1 MTTVATPQARSLPDL
16 LDPAALVAI
25 KNLELRARVI
35 VEGFWNGLHRSPFH
49 GFSVEFT
56 EYRQYTHGDDPR
68 YLDWRLY
75 ARSDRYYIKKFEDET
90 NLRSLVVLDTSASM
104 NFKSQSVSKRAYAQ
118 SIAATL
124 GYFLHKQGDAVGLLS
139 FDTEV
144 GDYLP
149 ARNRTGHL
157 RQYMV
162 ALSREGRKGATH
174 FSPPL
179 KQITSAFSKRGLV
192 ILISDML
199 GPIDQIETGLREI
212 AAMGHE
218 VLVLQVL
225 DPREVEFDF
234 AEPALFRDLEG
245 EDRLYVEPKTARA
258 NYLEQLEKHQA
269 ALANACTRSGVAR
282 YVLQTNQPL
291 QTSLYALLQSRTRKW
306 RGGTRRR

>member
-234 AEPALFRDLEG
+234 SEPALFRDLEG

>member
-1 MTTVATPQARSLPDL
+1 MTTVTTPQAKSLPDL

-104 NFKSQSVSKRAYAQ
+104 DFKSRSVSKRAYAQ

-179 KQITSAFSKRGLV
+179 KQITAAFSKRGLV
-192 ILISDML
+192 ILISDLL
-199 GPIDQIETGLREI
+199 GPIDQLETGLSEI

-218 VLVLQVL
+218 VLALQVL

-234 AEPALFRDLEG
+234 SEPALFRDLEG
-245 EDRLYVEPKTARA
+245 EDRLYVEPKAARA
-258 NYLEQLEKHQA
+258 NYLEQFEKHQA
-269 ALANACTRSGVAR
+269 ALANACTRSGVAH
-282 YVLQTNQPL
+282 YVLQTDQPL
-291 QTSLYALLQSRTRKW
+291 QKSLYALLQSRTQKLK
-306 RGGTRRR
+306 GGTRRR